1 MDLGKTEK
9 SLTHSNTIV

>member
-9 SLTHSNTIV
+9 SLTHSNNIV